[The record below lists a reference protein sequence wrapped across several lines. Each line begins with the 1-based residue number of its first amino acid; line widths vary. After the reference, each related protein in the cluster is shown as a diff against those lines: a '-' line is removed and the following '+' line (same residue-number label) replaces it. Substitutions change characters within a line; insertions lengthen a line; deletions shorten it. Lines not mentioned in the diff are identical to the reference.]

1 MAVTVSL
8 DMILFLKD
16 VSLFESLSNAQLA
29 EVARLAERVDV
40 TGDDINKPLFY
51 QGEPAD
57 CLYLIRKGRVRV
69 IQNGHE
75 IARLGPGET
84 TGEMA
89 VLAGIERS
97 ATIEP
102 IEPMV
107 LLRFDADDFLA
118 LLDTYPEIQRAL
130 MRTLVMRLTSAN
142 RPREPSRRAAR
153 MVGMVGGKD
162 GAPQKPGSGDS
173 KK

>member
-1 MAVTVSL
+1 
-8 DMILFLKD
+8 
-16 VSLFESLSNAQLA
+16 
-29 EVARLAERVDV
+29 
-40 TGDDINKPLFY
+40 
-51 QGEPAD
+51 
-57 CLYLIRKGRVRV
+57 
-69 IQNGHE
+69 
-75 IARLGPGET
+75 
-84 TGEMA
+84 MA

-142 RPREPSRRAAR
+142 RPREPSRRAAT
-153 MVGMVGGKD
+153 MVGMVWGKD